1 LLVARGHASI
11 AAMVARLIA
20 AWPLERYQVWLSFAD
35 GTEGAVDLE
44 DRLPVRGR
52 DPLHDVTVFRKLA
65 IDRARNSLSG
75 PNGVGVD
82 ATALYREL
90 QRRRRPGAW

>member
-1 LLVARGHASI
+1 
-11 AAMVARLIA
+11 MVARLIA

-44 DRLPVRGR
+44 DRLPVRWR
-52 DPLHDVTVFRKLA
+52 EPLRDVTVFRRLA
-65 IDRARNSLSG
+65 IDRAQNALSW

-82 ATALYREL
+82 TTALYREL
-90 QRRRRPGAW
+90 QRRRRPGPW